1 MDLIKK
7 LTENDTSI
15 VRVNKESIPKLVTL
29 TNELPEIKDET
40 LQRRLLQWI

>member
-7 LTENDTSI
+7 LTEDDTAML
-15 VRVNKESIPKLVTL
+15 RVNKDDIPKLVTL
-29 TNELPEIKDET
+29 TNKIPEIKDET